1 MLNESQFQSGSIP
14 VDEIKFGELRKQL
27 EAGFLISSYFQEIK
41 DEINYI
47 TFSLHSNESIESLI
61 SIPDSDLVQEFL
73 QSKEFDRHK
82 RVLKE
87 KATFLIDLVEFSHLS
102 ADDQLNLLVR
112 YQTELN
118 YALENFDIEHKISIG
133 DGTIIVLEAAS
144 IPQLIQCIYNV
155 QQQFER
161 YNRDFGHAANNIKCR
176 YGVNIGTCFDF
187 RDINSHW
194 NVLGPGINDTQR
206 LMSFARGYQTI
217 VSSTVKQ
224 GFESRDILAPEGVKV
239 TFGPEK
245 KGLDKH
251 DREHTFHE
259 LKFSIIEK
267 PFSVRWQF

>member
-1 MLNESQFQSGSIP
+1 MLNKSKFQSDSYSI
-14 VDEIKFGELRKQL
+14 DEIKLGDLRKQL
-27 EAGFLISSYFQEIK
+27 EAGFLISSYFREIK
-41 DEINYI
+41 DDINYI

-61 SIPDSDLVQEFL
+61 SIPDSDMVQEFL

-82 RVLKE
+82 RILKE
-87 KATFLIDLVEFSHLS
+87 KAAFIIDLVEFSHLS

-144 IPQLIQCIYNV
+144 IPQLIQCIYAV
-155 QQQFER
+155 QQQFEG
-161 YNRDFGHAANNIKCR
+161 YNRDFGHTANNIKCR

-224 GFESRDILAPEGVKV
+224 GFEEKEILSPEGVKV

-251 DREHTFHE
+251 KREHTFHE

>member
-1 MLNESQFQSGSIP
+1 MLNESNFQSGSIP
-14 VDEIKFGELRKQL
+14 VDEKKLGELRKQL

-41 DEINYI
+41 DDVDYI

-61 SIPDSDLVQEFL
+61 SVPDSELVQDFL

-82 RVLKE
+82 RILKE
-87 KATFLIDLVEFSHLS
+87 KAAFLIDLVEFSHLT

-133 DGTIIVLEAAS
+133 DGTIIVLEEAS

-155 QQQFER
+155 QKQFES
-161 YNRDFGHAANNIKCR
+161 YNRDFGHTANHIRCR

-224 GFESRDILAPEGVKV
+224 SYDARDILAPDGVKV

-267 PFSVRWQF
+267 PFSVKWQF